1 MTVCVEIDAGAR
13 LAANSTDT
21 STHFVR
27 KHGQAR
33 RFRSV
38 PELSEEDSLDAN
50 DPLVLQSVVRHNSLP
65 DSRDLDRLQWR
76 EAFVSSGSHSYFST
90 SAINVRR
97 RASFS
102 AQLEC
107 FPAIESRTGG
117 ILRSGP
123 GTEGHKLKNEAL
135 EQLSRGKAILRAMR
149 RKSISSIAD
158 AQLRYDRLKQE
169 TPKLGRNSLSEKERE
184 IRCER
189 KIEELMQPPL
199 DIANGVAVIRTYLAR
214 TLGLAVM
221 VCRRSTQRP
230 AKSQVQQVCAERKAT
245 TVEAAEEP
253 SMLGSSLASLPR
265 ALNSID
271 VAMSSTGSPDKKSN
285 SPWRNTSPR
294 RFSLPNAPS
303 SPVPRKSN
311 RGYPLSPQPRT
322 RSPGGKT
329 GPATP
334 TRIIRESS
342 MTLSLGARQMSDGR
356 RGSLTGLEVQHL
368 SQSIRGRVQHSAAS
382 P

>member
-1 MTVCVEIDAGAR
+1 
-13 LAANSTDT
+13 
-21 STHFVR
+21 
-27 KHGQAR
+27 
-33 RFRSV
+33 
-38 PELSEEDSLDAN
+38 
-50 DPLVLQSVVRHNSLP
+50 
-65 DSRDLDRLQWR
+65 
-76 EAFVSSGSHSYFST
+76 
-90 SAINVRR
+90 
-97 RASFS
+97 
-102 AQLEC
+102 
-107 FPAIESRTGG
+107 
-117 ILRSGP
+117 
-123 GTEGHKLKNEAL
+123 
-135 EQLSRGKAILRAMR
+135 MR

-294 RFSLPNAPS
+294 RFSLPNSPS

-311 RGYPLSPQPRT
+311 RG
-322 RSPGGKT
+322 
-329 GPATP
+329 
-334 TRIIRESS
+334 
-342 MTLSLGARQMSDGR
+342 
-356 RGSLTGLEVQHL
+356 
-368 SQSIRGRVQHSAAS
+368 
-382 P
+382 